1 MGRVSSGTFD
11 EAISA
16 WRQWQDAPWGRLRYA
31 IAAANL
37 ARHLEEALPGGTPGR
52 ILDVAGG
59 NGVEAIRLATAGHR
73 VTLVDYSAQML
84 AAARELAR
92 KAGVSD
98 RVTIV
103 ESDVAKLAEQVDI
116 GVHDVVLC
124 HNLLPYVSDVSGT
137 LQICLDALRPG
148 GLLSIICG
156 NAHSEPLR
164 VAVRE
169 QDPSAALEALGSRVR
184 VTKTFGTPMVPRTA
198 DEVAQ
203 HLTDLGAHVAGH
215 YGIRSVCD
223 YMADDERKYDAS
235 FYAELERLEIA
246 LSDRMPYKLTARL
259 FHLIA
264 VKPEDNSVAP
274 QGEAA

>member
-37 ARHLEEALPGGTPGR
+37 ARHLDEALPGGATGR
-52 ILDVAGG
+52 VLDVAGG
-59 NGVEAIRLATAGHR
+59 NGVEAVRLATAGHR

-98 RVTIV
+98 RVTII
-103 ESDVAKLAEQVDI
+103 ESDVAKLADLI
-116 GVHDVVLC
+116 DPAAHDLVLC
-124 HNLLPYVSDVSGT
+124 HNLLPYVTDVPGT

-148 GLLSIICG
+148 GLLSIISG

-169 QDPSAALEALGSRVR
+169 QDPSAALEALDSPTRM
-184 VTKTFGTPMVPRTA
+184 TKTFGAPMTPRTA
-198 DEVAQ
+198 DEVTK
-203 HLTDLGAHVAGH
+203 HLTDLGATVAGH

-223 YMADDERKYDAS
+223 YMADDERKYDGS
-235 FYAELERLEIA
+235 FYAELERLEMA
-246 LSDRMPYKLTARL
+246 LSDRLPYKLTARL
-259 FHLIA
+259 FQLIGR
-264 VKPEDNSVAP
+264 KP
-274 QGEAA
+274 

>member
-16 WRQWQDAPWGRLRYA
+16 WRQWQDAPWGRLRYT

-37 ARHLEEALPGGTPGR
+37 ARHLDTALPSGRPGHV
-52 ILDVAGG
+52 LDVAGG
-59 NGVEAIRLATAGHR
+59 NGVEAVRMATAGHK

-92 KAGVSD
+92 TAGVTD
-98 RVTIV
+98 RVTII
-103 ESDVAKLAEQVDI
+103 ESDVAKLADHLDGRE
-116 GVHDVVLC
+116 HDLVFC
-124 HNLLPYVSDVSGT
+124 HNLLPYVTDVEAT
-137 LQICLDALRPG
+137 LQTCLDTLRPG
-148 GLLSIICG
+148 GVLSVISG

-169 QDPSAALEALGSRVR
+169 QDPSGALEALSSRTR
-184 VTKTFGTPMVPRTA
+184 VTRTFGAPMIARTA
-198 DEVAQ
+198 DEVIT
-203 HLTDLGAHVAGH
+203 HLTKLGARVDGH

-223 YMADDERKYDAS
+223 YMADDDRKYDAS

-246 LSDRMPYKLTARL
+246 LADRMPYKLTARL
-259 FHLIA
+259 FHLVA
-264 VKPEDNSVAP
+264 VKP
-274 QGEAA
+274 

>member
-11 EAISA
+11 DAISA
-16 WRQWQDAPWGRLRYA
+16 WRQWQDAPWGRLRYV

-37 ARHLEEALPGGTPGR
+37 GRHIDDALPGGRPGR

-59 NGVEAIRLATAGHR
+59 NGVEAIRFATAGHK
-73 VTLVDYSAQML
+73 VTIVDYSAQML

-92 KAGVSD
+92 TAGVTD
-98 RVTIV
+98 RVTII
-103 ESDVAKLAEQVDI
+103 ESDVAKLTHQLDGAE
-116 GVHDVVLC
+116 HDLVLC
-124 HNLLPYVSDVSGT
+124 HNLLPYVTDVPGT
-137 LQICLDALRPG
+137 LATCLTALRPG
-148 GLLSIICG
+148 GILSIISG

-169 QDPSAALEALGSRVR
+169 QDPSGALEALGSAMRVA
-184 VTKTFGTPMVPRTA
+184 KTFGAPVTPRTA
-198 DEVAQ
+198 DEVTR
-203 HLTDLGAHVAGH
+203 HLTALGARVAGH

-264 VKPEDNSVAP
+264 VKPA
-274 QGEAA
+274 

>member
-37 ARHLEEALPGGTPGR
+37 ARHLDEAFPDGGPGR
-52 ILDVAGG
+52 VLDVAGG
-59 NGVEAIRLATAGHR
+59 NGVEAISLATAGHK
-73 VTLVDYSAQML
+73 VTLVDYSTQML
-84 AAARELAR
+84 AAARELSR

-98 RVTIV
+98 RVTII
-103 ESDVAKLAEQVDI
+103 ESDVAKLSDLLDGAQ
-116 GVHDVVLC
+116 HDVVLC
-124 HNLLPYVSDVSGT
+124 HNLLPYVIDVPST
-137 LQICLDALRPG
+137 LAVCLDALRPG
-148 GLLSIICG
+148 GILSIICG

-169 QDPSAALEALGSRVR
+169 QDPSAALEALDSRVR
-184 VTKTFGTPMVPRTA
+184 VTKTFGAPMTPRTA
-198 DEVAQ
+198 EEIAG
-203 HLTDLGAHVAGH
+203 HLTNLGARVAGH

-223 YMADDERKYDAS
+223 YMADDDRKYDAS

-264 VKPEDNSVAP
+264 VKPEANSVAL
-274 QGEAA
+274 QGDEA

>member
-37 ARHLEEALPGGTPGR
+37 ARHLDEALPGGTAGR
-52 ILDVAGG
+52 VLDVAGG
-59 NGVEAIRLATAGHR
+59 NGVEAIRFATAGHK

-84 AAARELAR
+84 AAARELSH

-103 ESDVAKLAEQVDI
+103 ESDVAKLSDLLDGEQ
-116 GVHDVVLC
+116 HDLVLC
-124 HNLLPYVSDVSGT
+124 HNLLPYVTDVPST
-137 LQICLDALRPG
+137 LSICLDALRPG
-148 GLLSIICG
+148 GILSIICG

-184 VTKTFGTPMVPRTA
+184 VTKTFGAPMTPRTA
-198 DEVAQ
+198 EEVAG
-203 HLTDLGAHVAGH
+203 HLTALGARIAGH

-246 LSDRMPYKLTARL
+246 LADRMPYKLTARL

-264 VKPEDNSVAP
+264 VKPQVSPPTPQAEDV
-274 QGEAA
+274 

>member
-16 WRQWQDAPWGRLRYA
+16 WRQWQDAPWGRLRYT

-37 ARHLEEALPGGTPGR
+37 ARHLDEALPGGVPGKV
-52 ILDVAGG
+52 LDVAGG
-59 NGVEAIRLATAGHR
+59 NGVEAVRFATAGHR

-103 ESDVAKLAEQVDI
+103 ESDVAKLADQVAAAD
-116 GVHDVVLC
+116 HDVVLC
-124 HNLLPYVSDVSGT
+124 HNLLPYVTDVPGT
-137 LQICLDALRPG
+137 LQTCLDALRPG
-148 GLLSIICG
+148 GVLSIICG
-156 NAHSEPLR
+156 NAYSEPLR

-169 QDPSAALEALGSRVR
+169 QDPSAALEALDSPVR
-184 VTKTFGTPMVPRTA
+184 MTKTFGAPMMPRTA
-198 DEVAQ
+198 DEISQ
-203 HLTDLGAHVAGH
+203 HLTELGARVAGH

-235 FYAELERLEIA
+235 FYAELERLELA

-259 FHLIA
+259 FHLVA
-264 VKPEDNSVAP
+264 FKPVAA
-274 QGEAA
+274 QADGA

>member
-37 ARHLEEALPGGTPGR
+37 ARHLDEALPGGIPGR
-52 ILDVAGG
+52 VLDVAGG
-59 NGVEAIRLATAGHR
+59 NGVEAIRFATAGHR
-73 VTLVDYSAQML
+73 VILVDYSAQML
-84 AAARELAR
+84 AAAAELAR

-98 RVTIV
+98 RVTII
-103 ESDVAKLAEQVDI
+103 ESDVAKLADRLDGARQ
-116 GVHDVVLC
+116 DVVLC
-124 HNLLPYVSDVSGT
+124 HNLLPYVTDVAGT

-156 NAHSEPLR
+156 NAYSEPLR

-169 QDPSAALEALGSRVR
+169 QDPSGALEALDSPVR
-184 VTKTFGTPMVPRTA
+184 MTKTFGAPMMPRTA
-198 DEVAQ
+198 DEISA
-203 HLTDLGAHVAGH
+203 HLTNLGARIAGH

-264 VKPEDNSVAP
+264 VKPNSVAG
-274 QGEAA
+274 QDGAA

>member
-37 ARHLEEALPGGTPGR
+37 GRHLDEALPGGVPGR
-52 ILDVAGG
+52 VLDVAGG
-59 NGVEAIRLATAGHR
+59 NGVEAIRFATAGHR
-73 VTLVDYSAQML
+73 VILVDYSAQML
-84 AAARELAR
+84 AAAAELAR

-98 RVTIV
+98 RVTII
-103 ESDVAKLAEQVDI
+103 ESDVAKLADRLDGARQ
-116 GVHDVVLC
+116 DVVLC
-124 HNLLPYVSDVSGT
+124 HNLLPYVTDVAGT

-156 NAHSEPLR
+156 NAYSEPLR

-169 QDPSAALEALGSRVR
+169 QDPSGALEALDSPVR
-184 VTKTFGTPMVPRTA
+184 MTKTFGAPMMPRTA
-198 DEVAQ
+198 DEISA
-203 HLTDLGAHVAGH
+203 HLTNLGARIAGH

-264 VKPEDNSVAP
+264 VKPNSVAG
-274 QGEAA
+274 QDGAA

>member
-37 ARHLEEALPGGTPGR
+37 ARHLDEALPGGAAGR
-52 ILDVAGG
+52 VLDVAGG
-59 NGVEAIRLATAGHR
+59 NGIEAIRLATAGHR

-84 AAARELAR
+84 AAARELSR

-98 RVTIV
+98 RVTII
-103 ESDVAKLAEQVDI
+103 ESDVAKLSDLIDPAA
-116 GVHDVVLC
+116 HDVVLC
-124 HNLLPYVSDVSGT
+124 HNLLPYVTDVAGT

-169 QDPSAALEALGSRVR
+169 QDPSAALEALGSPVR
-184 VTKTFGTPMVPRTA
+184 VTKTFGAPMTPRTA
-198 DEVAQ
+198 DEVAEC
-203 HLTDLGAHVAGH
+203 LTGLGAQVVGH

-264 VKPEDNSVAP
+264 TKPEGNSVAQ
-274 QGEAA
+274 QGEQA

>member
-37 ARHLEEALPGGTPGR
+37 ARHLDEALPGGVPGKV
-52 ILDVAGG
+52 LDVAGG
-59 NGVEAIRLATAGHR
+59 NGVEAVRLATAGHR

-84 AAARELAR
+84 AAAAELAR

-98 RVTIV
+98 RVRIV
-103 ESDVAKLAEQVDI
+103 ESDVAKLADLLGGEQ
-116 GVHDVVLC
+116 HDVVLC
-124 HNLLPYVSDVSGT
+124 HNLLPYVTDVPGT

-169 QDPSAALEALGSRVR
+169 QDPSGALEALGSPVR
-184 VTKTFGTPMVPRTA
+184 MTKTFGAPMMPRTA
-198 DEVAQ
+198 DEISE
-203 HLTDLGAHVAGH
+203 HLVHLGARVAGH

-235 FYAELERLEIA
+235 FYAELERLEMA
-246 LSDRMPYKLTARL
+246 LSDRLPYKLTARL
-259 FHLIA
+259 FHLLA
-264 VKPEDNSVAP
+264 VKPNSVAG
-274 QGEAA
+274 QQDAA

>member
-37 ARHLEEALPGGTPGR
+37 ARHLDEAFPGGVPGR
-52 ILDVAGG
+52 VLDVAGG
-59 NGVEAIRLATAGHR
+59 NGVEAVRFATAGHR

-84 AAARELAR
+84 AAAAELAR

-98 RVTIV
+98 RVTII
-103 ESDVAKLAEQVDI
+103 ESDVAKLADQLDGAE
-116 GVHDVVLC
+116 HDLVLC
-124 HNLLPYVSDVSGT
+124 HNLLPYVTDVPGT
-137 LQICLDALRPG
+137 LQTCLDALRPG
-148 GLLSIICG
+148 GVLSIICG

-169 QDPSAALEALGSRVR
+169 QDPSGALEALGSPIRM
-184 VTKTFGTPMVPRTA
+184 TKTFGAPMTPRTA
-198 DEVAQ
+198 DEVSE
-203 HLTDLGAHVAGH
+203 HLTNLGAQVAGH

-246 LSDRMPYKLTARL
+246 LADRMPYKLTARL

-264 VKPEDNSVAP
+264 VKPVAA
-274 QGEAA
+274 QADAA

>member
-1 MGRVSSGTFD
+1 MGLVSSGTFD

-37 ARHLEEALPGGTPGR
+37 ARHLDEALPGGVPGKV
-52 ILDVAGG
+52 LDVAGG
-59 NGVEAIRLATAGHR
+59 NGVEAVRFATAGHR
-73 VTLVDYSAQML
+73 VTLVDYSARML
-84 AAARELAR
+84 AAAAELAR

-98 RVTIV
+98 RVTII
-103 ESDVAKLAEQVDI
+103 ESDVAKLADQLGGAE
-116 GVHDVVLC
+116 HDLVLC
-124 HNLLPYVSDVSGT
+124 HNLLPYVADVPGT

-148 GLLSIICG
+148 GILSVICG

-169 QDPSAALEALGSRVR
+169 QDPSGALEALGSTVR
-184 VTKTFGTPMVPRTA
+184 MTKTFGAPMTPHTA
-198 DEVAQ
+198 EEVAK
-203 HLTDLGAHVAGH
+203 HLTDLGIPVAGH

-259 FHLIA
+259 FHLVAI
-264 VKPEDNSVAP
+264 KPEANSVAGP
-274 QGEAA
+274 GDPA

>member
-31 IAAANL
+31 IAANNL
-37 ARHLEEALPGGTPGR
+37 GRHLDEALPGGAPGHV
-52 ILDVAGG
+52 LDVAGG
-59 NGVEAIRLATAGHR
+59 NGVEAVRLATAGHK

-84 AAARELAR
+84 AAAAEIAR
-92 KAGVSD
+92 KAGVAD
-98 RVTIV
+98 RMTIV
-103 ESDVAKLAEQVDI
+103 ESDVARLPELLAGLE
-116 GVHDVVLC
+116 HDLVLC
-124 HNLLPYVSDVSGT
+124 HNLLPYVTDVEAT
-137 LQICLDALRPG
+137 LRTCLDVLRPG
-148 GLLSIICG
+148 GVLSVIAN

-169 QDPSAALEALGSRVR
+169 QDPSAALEALNSPVR
-184 VTKTFGTPMVPRTA
+184 MTRTFGAPMTPRTA
-198 DEVAQ
+198 DEVIAV
-203 HLTDLGAHVAGH
+203 LSKLGARVDGH

-246 LSDRMPYKLTARL
+246 LADRLPYKLTARL
-259 FHLIA
+259 FHVVA
-264 VKPEDNSVAP
+264 VKPVA
-274 QGEAA
+274 

>member
-37 ARHLEEALPGGTPGR
+37 ARHLDEALPGGAPGHV
-52 ILDVAGG
+52 LDVAGG
-59 NGVEAIRLATAGHR
+59 NGVEAVRLATAGHK

-84 AAARELAR
+84 AAATELAR
-92 KAGVSD
+92 KAGVAD
-98 RVTIV
+98 RMTIV
-103 ESDVAKLAEQVDI
+103 ESDVARLPDLLAGLE
-116 GVHDVVLC
+116 HDLVLC
-124 HNLLPYVSDVSGT
+124 HNLLPYVTDVEAALT
-137 LQICLDALRPG
+137 TCLDTLRPG
-148 GLLSIICG
+148 GVLSVISN

-169 QDPSAALEALGSRVR
+169 QDPSAALEALNSPVR
-184 VTKTFGTPMVPRTA
+184 MTRTFGAPMTPRTA
-198 DEVAQ
+198 DEVIAV
-203 HLTDLGAHVAGH
+203 LSKLGARVEGH

-223 YMADDERKYDAS
+223 YMADDDRKYDAS

-246 LSDRMPYKLTARL
+246 LADRLPYKLTARL
-259 FHLIA
+259 FHVIA
-264 VKPEDNSVAP
+264 VKPLA
-274 QGEAA
+274 

>member
-37 ARHLEEALPGGTPGR
+37 GRHLDGALPGGRPGHV
-52 ILDVAGG
+52 LDVAGG
-59 NGVEAIRLATAGHR
+59 NGVEAVRFATAGHK

-92 KAGVSD
+92 KAGVLD

-103 ESDVAKLAEQVDI
+103 EADVAKLADHLDDTPQDL
-116 GVHDVVLC
+116 VLC
-124 HNLLPYVSDVSGT
+124 HNLLPYVADVEAT
-137 LQICLDALRPG
+137 LQICLDRLRPG
-148 GLLSIICG
+148 GVLSVICG

-169 QDPSAALEALGSRVR
+169 QDPSAALEALGSRTR
-184 VTKTFGTPMVPRTA
+184 MTKTFGAPMTPRTA
-198 DEVAQ
+198 DEIAG
-203 HLTDLGAHVAGH
+203 HLTKLGARLDGH

-223 YMADDERKYDAS
+223 YMADDDRKYDAS

-246 LSDRMPYKLTARL
+246 LADRMPYKLTARL
-259 FHLIA
+259 FHLVA
-264 VKPEDNSVAP
+264 VKP
-274 QGEAA
+274 